1 MFRVAALKKK
11 APVVRTTEAEY
22 LRGCRAELRCCI
34 RVENAV
40 VAVSVPGLGLAC
52 AAEKGPRMRGG
63 RGLRGWLCRGSRPTS
78 LPFKFAVSGAGS
90 DWPGAIVAGGLWGDY
105 YSCVAFRDERKAP
118 VGSERGPSVAPLMKG
133 CGVVETPAS
142 GGTTRWG
149 GAWFR
154 GGAW

>member
-1 MFRVAALKKK
+1 MFRVAGLKKK

-63 RGLRGWLCRGSRPTS
+63 RGFYRR
-78 LPFKFAVSGAGS
+78 GAGA
-90 DWPGAIVAGGLWGDY
+90 PTYTRRGNAAVGGL
-105 YSCVAFRDERKAP
+105 
-118 VGSERGPSVAPLMKG
+118 
-133 CGVVETPAS
+133 
-142 GGTTRWG
+142 
-149 GAWFR
+149 FR
-154 GGAW
+154 GRLW